1 MKKWRIATEIG
12 MCNKKKKFK
21 GILEPKYAM
30 YQEFIGCISQ
40 QTGHKQKTRWVGSHT
55 NMQRKKNHGKN
66 MWEASNRSSTHVKL
80 SYALTFKRPGL
91 NLPSSE
97 VTYWVTYQMSV

>member
-1 MKKWRIATEIG
+1 

-40 QTGHKQKTRWVGSHT
+40 QTGHKQKTR
-55 NMQRKKNHGKN
+55 
-66 MWEASNRSSTHVKL
+66 
-80 SYALTFKRPGL
+80 
-91 NLPSSE
+91 
-97 VTYWVTYQMSV
+97 